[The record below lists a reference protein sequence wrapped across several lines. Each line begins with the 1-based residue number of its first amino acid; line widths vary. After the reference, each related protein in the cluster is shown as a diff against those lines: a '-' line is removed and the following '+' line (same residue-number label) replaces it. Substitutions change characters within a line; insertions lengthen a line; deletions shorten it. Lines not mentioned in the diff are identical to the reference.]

1 VLIRNNEF
9 GDCCY
14 GASEWG
20 RAVIDIDPEIADPH
34 GNPECFHRNIR
45 IEGNRF
51 STFDT
56 GILFARSVDG
66 LTFTENTVHR
76 TESYPILRRKKT
88 LLTFEVC
95 RSIDVQENYMDGKIH
110 EKIADM
116 VSADRRLEI

>member
-51 STFDT
+51 FTFDT

-76 TESYPILRRKKT
+76 TESYPMLHRRDT
-88 LLTFEVC
+88 LLTFEACSGVKVHDN
-95 RSIDVQENYMDGKIH
+95 SV
-110 EKIADM
+110 
-116 VSADRRLEI
+116 DRTVAEHLIE